1 MHVPALSSQKRHFN
15 SILAYVHEVSKEHPN
30 HMQSQ
35 IAKKEPNKL
44 IDTRKTLLKDGHPNY
59 KIERRNEMFNKSTVQ
74 HTTHVLNIPD
84 EMNE

>member
-1 MHVPALSSQKRHFN
+1 MRYNKG
-15 SILAYVHEVSKEHPN
+15 HPN
-30 HMQSQ
+30 HKQIQ

-44 IDTRKTLLKDGHPNY
+44 IDTPKTFPRDGHPNY
-59 KIERRNEMFNKSTVQ
+59 KNERRNEMFNKSTVQ

>member
-1 MHVPALSSQKRHFN
+1 
-15 SILAYVHEVSKEHPN
+15 
-30 HMQSQ
+30 MQIQ

-44 IDTRKTLLKDGHPNY
+44 IDTPKTLLKDGHPNY

>member
-1 MHVPALSSQKRHFN
+1 MHVPTLSSQKRHFN

-44 IDTRKTLLKDGHPNY
+44 IDTPKTSPREGHPNY